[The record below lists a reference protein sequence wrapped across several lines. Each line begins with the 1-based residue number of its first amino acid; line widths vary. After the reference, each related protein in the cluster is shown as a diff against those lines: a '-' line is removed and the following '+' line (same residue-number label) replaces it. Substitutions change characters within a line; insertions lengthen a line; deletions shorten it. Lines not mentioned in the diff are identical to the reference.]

1 MTLWPRSTVRV
12 SGEFL
17 NKDTLEGIDP
27 GNITLRVLRPDGIPY
42 VGAIIEH
49 DGPGHYH
56 ADILIDQSG
65 RWQYRWSAGQV
76 GDEGEFQA
84 EASAFV

>member
-1 MTLWPRSTVRV
+1 M
-12 SGEFL
+12 
-17 NKDTLEGIDP
+17 
-27 GNITLRVLRPDGIPY
+27 
-42 VGAIIEH
+42 AH
-49 DGPGHYH
+49 A